1 MSYRNYQYTLP
12 SEYFGINK
20 EKDNLRLKYEQEI
33 KKQKNEINNLTS
45 KYNEINK
52 EKDNLKIKYEKTI
65 KDQKNEIN
73 KNVEQINDIT
83 SKYNEINK
91 EKDNL
96 KIKYEKIIKELNNQ
110 IQINNDKIQKLS
122 NENNQNKE
130 KVKKQISET
139 IELKENLKK
148 KEKELSDLNGEKES
162 MIKSFKRI
170 DNIEKENEDLK
181 KKNLELKEIE
191 KKVDKLENVI
201 KNSSTKDDFL
211 TKSGEQFYDV
221 VIDIDSIN
229 ALKYKGWGI
238 NYNEERKEIY
248 EKIINEET
256 IKIGVLGLNNVG
268 KSFILGLIANVII
281 PTGHSIATKG
291 ISIKYTEGENE
302 SEKGVCL
309 LDSAGFETP
318 LLKDELLMKEK
329 KEDLSKKDE
338 DKNINDENNKSNT
351 KKTDFQIKRE
361 FDELEYELA
370 KDKTQTERFIEQL
383 IITLSDM
390 LILVI
395 GKLTRTEQKLI
406 TRIKN
411 IVKERDN
418 CQINSIIII
427 HNLAQY
433 HKKIEIDNHINNSLK
448 QSATF
453 HLIEKK
459 IIGIKGYEDRT
470 FFVEES
476 NQGDIKVV
484 HYIMAK
490 QGTEAGDYYNNLT
503 LQLIKHKYN
512 DCNNRKAIDIPKEI
526 VKLFSE
532 LSSEITEEKIDS
544 NQLEISENN
553 KIVKMK
559 KDGNS
564 DNENKLIRIQNA
576 YIDEY
581 GDYKSNNNKFN
592 PKYSLYVYKDYDQS
606 NKRKKL
612 QNYLLL
618 RLELPGKID
627 KLKVMYYKNEKYK
640 GLRIKGKKSKEE
652 FPEESKKNFEMIK
665 NNRTF
670 EDFEYFIQLK
680 ESIELID
687 NFADDLTEI
696 YTFKFDRKNWEDSE
710 ENTNNEETEYSNEL
724 TEEDKNEYIST
735 IAGGIYVFKFKLSQ
749 ASLS

>member
-1 MSYRNYQYTLP
+1 
-12 SEYFGINK
+12 
-20 EKDNLRLKYEQEI
+20 
-33 KKQKNEINNLTS
+33 
-45 KYNEINK
+45 
-52 EKDNLKIKYEKTI
+52 
-65 KDQKNEIN
+65 
-73 KNVEQINDIT
+73 
-83 SKYNEINK
+83 
-91 EKDNL
+91 
-96 KIKYEKIIKELNNQ
+96 
-110 IQINNDKIQKLS
+110 
-122 NENNQNKE
+122 
-130 KVKKQISET
+130 
-139 IELKENLKK
+139 
-148 KEKELSDLNGEKES
+148 
-162 MIKSFKRI
+162 
-170 DNIEKENEDLK
+170 
-181 KKNLELKEIE
+181 
-191 KKVDKLENVI
+191 
-201 KNSSTKDDFL
+201 
-211 TKSGEQFYDV
+211 
-221 VIDIDSIN
+221 
-229 ALKYKGWGI
+229 
-238 NYNEERKEIY
+238 
-248 EKIINEET
+248 
-256 IKIGVLGLNNVG
+256 
-268 KSFILGLIANVII
+268 
-281 PTGHSIATKG
+281 
-291 ISIKYTEGENE
+291 
-302 SEKGVCL
+302 
-309 LDSAGFETP
+309 
-318 LLKDELLMKEK
+318 
-329 KEDLSKKDE
+329 
-338 DKNINDENNKSNT
+338 
-351 KKTDFQIKRE
+351 
-361 FDELEYELA
+361 
-370 KDKTQTERFIEQL
+370 
-383 IITLSDM
+383 M

-503 LQLIKHKYN
+503 LQLIKQKYN
-512 DCNNRKAIDIPKEI
+512 DCNSRKAIDIPKEI

-564 DNENKLIRIQNA
+564 DNQNKLIRIQNA

-592 PKYSLYVYKDYDQS
+592 PKYSLYVNKDYDQS

-640 GLRIKGKKSKEE
+640 GLRINGKKSKEE
-652 FPEESKKNFEMIK
+652 FPEKSKKSFHEIK

-670 EDFEYFIQLK
+670 EDFEYFIELK
-680 ESIELID
+680 GSIELID
-687 NFADDLTEI
+687 NYAEDLTEI
-696 YTFKFDRKNWEDSE
+696 YTFKFDRNNWEESE
-710 ENTNNEETEYSNEL
+710 ETNNEETECSNEL
-724 TEEDKNEYIST
+724 IEDKNEYIST
-735 IAGGIYVFKFKLSQ
+735 IAGGIYIFKFKLSQ
-749 ASLS
+749 CSLN

>member
-1 MSYRNYQYTLP
+1 M
-12 SEYFGINK
+12 IN
-20 EKDNLRLKYEQEI
+20 
-33 KKQKNEINNLTS
+33 
-45 KYNEINK
+45 
-52 EKDNLKIKYEKTI
+52 
-65 KDQKNEIN
+65 
-73 KNVEQINDIT
+73 
-83 SKYNEINK
+83 
-91 EKDNL
+91 
-96 KIKYEKIIKELNNQ
+96 
-110 IQINNDKIQKLS
+110 
-122 NENNQNKE
+122 
-130 KVKKQISET
+130 
-139 IELKENLKK
+139 
-148 KEKELSDLNGEKES
+148 
-162 MIKSFKRI
+162 SFKRI

-181 KKNLELKEIE
+181 KQNLELKEIE

-229 ALKYKGWGI
+229 ALKYKGWEI

-338 DKNINDENNKSNT
+338 DKNIKDENNKSNT

-383 IITLSDM
+383 IISLSDM

-453 HLIEKK
+453 NLIEKK

-512 DCNNRKAIDIPKEI
+512 DCNSRKAIDIPKEI

>member
-1 MSYRNYQYTLP
+1 M
-12 SEYFGINK
+12 IN
-20 EKDNLRLKYEQEI
+20 
-33 KKQKNEINNLTS
+33 
-45 KYNEINK
+45 
-52 EKDNLKIKYEKTI
+52 
-65 KDQKNEIN
+65 
-73 KNVEQINDIT
+73 
-83 SKYNEINK
+83 
-91 EKDNL
+91 
-96 KIKYEKIIKELNNQ
+96 
-110 IQINNDKIQKLS
+110 
-122 NENNQNKE
+122 
-130 KVKKQISET
+130 
-139 IELKENLKK
+139 
-148 KEKELSDLNGEKES
+148 
-162 MIKSFKRI
+162 SFKRI
-170 DNIEKENEDLK
+170 DNIQKENEDLK
-181 KKNLELKEIE
+181 KQNLELKEIE

-338 DKNINDENNKSNT
+338 DKNIKDENNKSNT

-383 IITLSDM
+383 IISLSDM

-453 HLIEKK
+453 NLIEKK

-512 DCNNRKAIDIPKEI
+512 DCNSRKAIDIPKEI

-592 PKYSLYVYKDYDQS
+592 PKYSLYVYKDYDKS

>member
-1 MSYRNYQYTLP
+1 
-12 SEYFGINK
+12 
-20 EKDNLRLKYEQEI
+20 
-33 KKQKNEINNLTS
+33 
-45 KYNEINK
+45 
-52 EKDNLKIKYEKTI
+52 
-65 KDQKNEIN
+65 
-73 KNVEQINDIT
+73 
-83 SKYNEINK
+83 
-91 EKDNL
+91 
-96 KIKYEKIIKELNNQ
+96 
-110 IQINNDKIQKLS
+110 
-122 NENNQNKE
+122 
-130 KVKKQISET
+130 
-139 IELKENLKK
+139 
-148 KEKELSDLNGEKES
+148 
-162 MIKSFKRI
+162 
-170 DNIEKENEDLK
+170 
-181 KKNLELKEIE
+181 
-191 KKVDKLENVI
+191 
-201 KNSSTKDDFL
+201 
-211 TKSGEQFYDV
+211 
-221 VIDIDSIN
+221 
-229 ALKYKGWGI
+229 
-238 NYNEERKEIY
+238 
-248 EKIINEET
+248 
-256 IKIGVLGLNNVG
+256 
-268 KSFILGLIANVII
+268 
-281 PTGHSIATKG
+281 
-291 ISIKYTEGENE
+291 
-302 SEKGVCL
+302 
-309 LDSAGFETP
+309 
-318 LLKDELLMKEK
+318 
-329 KEDLSKKDE
+329 
-338 DKNINDENNKSNT
+338 
-351 KKTDFQIKRE
+351 
-361 FDELEYELA
+361 
-370 KDKTQTERFIEQL
+370 
-383 IITLSDM
+383 M

-512 DCNNRKAIDIPKEI
+512 DCNSRKAIDIPKEI

-606 NKRKKL
+606 NKRKKKL

-618 RLELPGKID
+618 RLALPGKID

-710 ENTNNEETEYSNEL
+710 ENSNNEETEYSNEL

>member
-1 MSYRNYQYTLP
+1 M
-12 SEYFGINK
+12 IN
-20 EKDNLRLKYEQEI
+20 
-33 KKQKNEINNLTS
+33 
-45 KYNEINK
+45 
-52 EKDNLKIKYEKTI
+52 
-65 KDQKNEIN
+65 
-73 KNVEQINDIT
+73 
-83 SKYNEINK
+83 
-91 EKDNL
+91 
-96 KIKYEKIIKELNNQ
+96 
-110 IQINNDKIQKLS
+110 
-122 NENNQNKE
+122 
-130 KVKKQISET
+130 
-139 IELKENLKK
+139 
-148 KEKELSDLNGEKES
+148 
-162 MIKSFKRI
+162 SFKRI
-170 DNIEKENEDLK
+170 DNIQKENEDLK
-181 KKNLELKEIE
+181 KQNLELKEIE

-229 ALKYKGWGI
+229 ALKYKGWEI
-238 NYNEERKEIY
+238 KYNEERKEIY

-338 DKNINDENNKSNT
+338 DKNIKDENNKSNT

-383 IITLSDM
+383 IISLSDM

-453 HLIEKK
+453 NLIEKK

-512 DCNNRKAIDIPKEI
+512 DCNSRKAIDIPKEI

-724 TEEDKNEYIST
+724 TEEDKNKYIST